1 MAFAHQ
7 KVEAAT
13 ARNGRRPPQVPH
25 RNDRRRRWGRVDLDE
40 GGRGGW
46 GCSSDRSQG
55 QDQCGGGCGECG
67 GRGKSVGCGGCGRT
81 CTVHLLFGPI
91 LHVSLSYAHIIDIGL
106 DQADVGLHSLLVERE
121 VRRARGAKRDEERR
135 ATRGGERSGVSVWL
149 CTLVKCGQARK
160 PGERSGGGGEG
171 WSVNLSQTT

>member
-1 MAFAHQ
+1 MSTCHTTYIVLGAEGSEVQA
-7 KVEAAT
+7 AAT
-13 ARNGRRPPQVPH
+13 ATREELARAGVRGDRPRR
-25 RNDRRRRWGRVDLDE
+25 
-40 GGRGGW
+40 
-46 GCSSDRSQG
+46 
-55 QDQCGGGCGECG
+55 
-67 GRGKSVGCGGCGRT
+67 
-81 CTVHLLFGPI
+81 TVHLLFGPI

-121 VRRARGAKRDEERR
+121 VGRARGAKRDEERR

>member
-1 MAFAHQ
+1 MGS
-7 KVEAAT
+7 
-13 ARNGRRPPQVPH
+13 GRFRREHRP
-25 RNDRRRRWGRVDLDE
+25 RR
-40 GGRGGW
+40 
-46 GCSSDRSQG
+46 
-55 QDQCGGGCGECG
+55 
-67 GRGKSVGCGGCGRT
+67 
-81 CTVHLLFGPI
+81 TVHLLFGPI

-121 VRRARGAKRDEERR
+121 VGRARGAKRDEERR